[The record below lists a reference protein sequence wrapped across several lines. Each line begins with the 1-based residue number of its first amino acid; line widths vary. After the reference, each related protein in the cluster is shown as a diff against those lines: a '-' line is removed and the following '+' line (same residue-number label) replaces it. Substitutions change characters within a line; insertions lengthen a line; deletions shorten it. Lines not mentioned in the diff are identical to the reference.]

1 MRTPSL
7 ADIRELTEIAL
18 DSFDDDIPDI
28 GMDSDLYRDV
38 GLDSMGGV
46 ALAIEIQRRFKVRIP
61 EELAPELRTPR
72 QLIDY
77 IVSQAV
83 KASSS

>member
-1 MRTPSL
+1 MRVASL
-7 ADIRELTEIAL
+7 SDIREITEIAL

-28 GMDSDLYRDV
+28 NMDSDLYKDI

-61 EELAPELRTPR
+61 ENLAAELRTPR

-77 IVSQAV
+77 INGNG
-83 KASSS
+83 